1 MSRNREIYQIWSVYI
16 GGNNSSGYNQI
27 NSAGILNND
36 FPAPGTNH
44 NLITPITRVQSANYS
59 VNINR
64 VEVKQLGKLGLIA
77 RPIIDP
83 PTVNLSL
90 DYLQNGV
97 YNEFEIGFNTN
108 YTIEIGQN
116 SGLARYTNNTG
127 VFILSG
133 FVDRSD
139 TRQIDLGSGL
149 FMAQHPFISKDK
161 RNLYI
166 AVAPEGQDLNN
177 DFYYSGIDPNSP
189 LLHTYSFGN
198 CYLTNYS
205 TNASVGNFPKCN
217 VSYICENMQINMS
230 GSGVLS
236 PYLDPKTRLPT
247 GNVSL
252 YQLHFW
258 GRD

>member
-177 DFYYSGIDPNSP
+177 DFY
-189 LLHTYSFGN
+189 LL
-198 CYLTNYS
+198 
-205 TNASVGNFPKCN
+205 
-217 VSYICENMQINMS
+217 
-230 GSGVLS
+230 GS
-236 PYLDPKTRLPT
+236 
-247 GNVSL
+247 
-252 YQLHFW
+252 
-258 GRD
+258 